1 VSVIGLLSWYDENP
15 AWLAECVASAAKL
28 CDHLIAV
35 DGPYALFPDSTLKPA
50 SGPEQTETIQRTASG
65 AGMGCTI
72 HVPRQAWWGD
82 QVEKR
87 DFMFQL
93 GATVADPGEDWYLIV
108 DADEVVAEVPA
119 DTRAR
124 LEATTCDVAEV
135 MLWERN
141 VHDRI
146 NELVD
151 ASPDY
156 RHPLRRLYRAQP
168 DMHVVQ
174 AHYVITAGDKILSG
188 AEHLHKLEPAEW
200 LTDVVLE
207 HRPHQRPW
215 YRQDQKHRYYDARER
230 SGAEAVSR
238 IDAAD

>member
-1 VSVIGLLSWYDENP
+1 MRVIGLLSWYDENP
-15 AWLAECVASAAKL
+15 SWLAECVASAAKL

-35 DGPYALFPDSTLKPA
+35 DGPYALFPDSMIKPL
-50 SGPEQTETIQRTASG
+50 SGPEQAETILRTAHG
-65 AGMGCTI
+65 AGIGCTV
-72 HVPRQAWWGD
+72 HAPAQPWWGD

-87 DFMFQL
+87 DFTFRL
-93 GATVADPGEDWYLIV
+93 GETVADDGDWYLII
-108 DADEVVAEVPA
+108 DGDEVLTKVPA
-119 DTRAR
+119 DTRAK
-124 LEATTCDVAEV
+124 LEDTACDVAEV

-156 RHPLRRLYRAQP
+156 RHPLRRLYRALP
-168 DMHVVQ
+168 DMHVTQ
-174 AHYVITAGDKILSG
+174 AHYVITAGDKVLSG

-215 YRQDQKHRYYDARER
+215 YRQDQKRRYYDARER
-230 SGAEAVSR
+230 SSAETVSR
-238 IDAAD
+238 FDAAG